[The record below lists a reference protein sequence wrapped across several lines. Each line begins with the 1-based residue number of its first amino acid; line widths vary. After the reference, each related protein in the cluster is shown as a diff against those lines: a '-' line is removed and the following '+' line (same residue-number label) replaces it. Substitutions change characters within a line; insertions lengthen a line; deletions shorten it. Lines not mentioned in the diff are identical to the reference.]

1 MTRTR
6 NLNTLMMIL
15 LVMLPAGWAA
25 AAGRGPGD
33 AQGNKPPQPE
43 ADAELH
49 RLLKARYESAAKM
62 LQIEEERL
70 RFGKSTMAV
79 ICEAWRLVADSF
91 IELPVSPQERV
102 TMLGKYVGVMQALEA
117 DTVARVR
124 FGKAVERDVAYAQY
138 LRADAEI
145 KWLRAKRQAS
155 AAP

>member
-1 MTRTR
+1 MARTR
-6 NLNTLMMIL
+6 GLNALVTIPLAML
-15 LVMLPAGWAA
+15 LAGWAA
-25 AAGRGPGD
+25 AAGKGPGE
-33 AQGNKPPQPE
+33 AQGDKPPQPA

-49 RLLKARYESAAKM
+49 RLLKTRYESAAKM

-70 RFGKSTMAV
+70 RFGQSTMAL

-91 IELPVSPQERV
+91 IELPVSPEERV
-102 TMLGKYVGVMQALEA
+102 AMLAKYVSVMQALET

-124 FGKAVERDVAYAQY
+124 FGKALERDIAYAQY

-145 KWLRAKRQAS
+145 KLLRAKRQAS